1 MHYPNRNVQFV
12 NILRQIFGS
21 LPPAISTRMSST
33 MSLVKLVPT
42 ASCFLLISEQSLI
55 SSFRMLFLPFPDFNY
70 TDLNSAF
77 SYRSSPYEKIDDACR
92 WFDSLK
98 PGPQLSSEDIEKI
111 ARGTAI
117 DVCKITCRSRHL
129 ARL

>member
-1 MHYPNRNVQFV
+1 MKRTIREYFATNIWVTTSGNFNTNVLNYV
-12 NILRQIFGS
+12 
-21 LPPAISTRMSST
+21 
-33 MSLVKLVPT
+33 
-42 ASCFLLISEQSLI
+42 ISEI
-55 SSFRMLFLPFPDFNY
+55 GADRIMF
-70 TDLNSAF
+70 SAD
-77 SYRSSPYEKIDDACR
+77 YPYEKIDDACR